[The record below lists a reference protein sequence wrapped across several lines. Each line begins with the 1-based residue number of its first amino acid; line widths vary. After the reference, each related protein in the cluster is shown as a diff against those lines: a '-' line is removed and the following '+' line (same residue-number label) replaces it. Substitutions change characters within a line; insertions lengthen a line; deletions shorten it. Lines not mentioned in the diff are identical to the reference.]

1 MNRARALLLAL
12 PLAACGTVVD
22 VEALGDEYSILDYE
36 SWGAP
41 VDVTGKAPGHA
52 DSYRRIYANALARD
66 GMQTFYLG
74 YQEGSMFVKEVRD
87 NNNGEPGDLRYI
99 AVMRRIGTPSQALE
113 DKGGWLYTM
122 APTAADT
129 EKEHDF
135 CWSRCHVA
143 APYNGAWYDY
153 RE

>member
-1 MNRARALLLAL
+1 MTRSLFFAALLAG
-12 PLAACGTVVD
+12 CGVEVD
-22 VEALGDEYSILDYE
+22 VEPVIGYE
-36 SWGAP
+36 AWGPP

-52 DSYRRIYANALARD
+52 DSYRRIYANDLARD
-66 GMQTFYLG
+66 PMQSFILG
-74 YQEGSMFVKEVRD
+74 YQEGAIFVKEVRD
-87 NNNGEPGDLRYI
+87 NNNGQPGDLRYI
-99 AVMRRIGTPSQALE
+99 AVMRRIGQPTAALE

-122 APTAADT
+122 ADTAEDT
-129 EKEHDF
+129 EKEFDF